1 MYTLIAGVT
10 CKIVMNYILV
20 GIPGLNIHGGPY
32 ASIACYTVS
41 MVPNLYYVCKY
52 GKLAFN
58 WKEWVLKPG
67 LCSAAMGL
75 AVFALRELLPMS
87 RICTILEVG
96 VGILVYGLAAWKL
109 GLLSESDFSSILRRL
124 THKRKK

>member
-1 MYTLIAGVT
+1 
-10 CKIVMNYILV
+10 
-20 GIPGLNIHGGPY
+20 
-32 ASIACYTVS
+32 
-41 MVPNLYYVCKY
+41 
-52 GKLAFN
+52 
-58 WKEWVLKPG
+58 
-67 LCSAAMGL
+67 MGL
-75 AVFALRELLPMS
+75 AVFALRELLPLS